1 MGIFPNL
8 NIIEFSA
15 SRGEFSKHP
24 CGCIS
29 AEDIQNLDA
38 TESSFG
44 RWFEP
49 GIHGPG
55 LAFWSQLVVF
65 RFLKRVPTKYGL

>member
-15 SRGEFSKHP
+15 ARGEFSKHP

-44 RWFEP
+44 R
-49 GIHGPG
+49 
-55 LAFWSQLVVF
+55 
-65 RFLKRVPTKYGL
+65 